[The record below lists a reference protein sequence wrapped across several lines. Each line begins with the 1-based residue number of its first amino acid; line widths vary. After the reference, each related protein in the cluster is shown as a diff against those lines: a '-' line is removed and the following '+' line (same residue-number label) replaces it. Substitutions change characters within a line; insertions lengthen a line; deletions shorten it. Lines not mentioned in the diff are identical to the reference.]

1 MLGQEVRIH
10 LRNEPEP
17 RVVQVSR
24 LRPQIDPA
32 SRALMFEADVE
43 NPNFDLQPGLFAEAD
58 VVVDPAAQALV
69 IPESAVVEFAGVEKV
84 WRVVD
89 GMATEAIIR
98 TGAKR
103 DGQVIVA
110 SGVEPGDVIVTEG
123 AQGRAGKVQV
133 SNMPAAT
140 HDVGVAE

>member
-1 MLGQEVRIH
+1 
-10 LRNEPEP
+10 
-17 RVVQVSR
+17 
-24 LRPQIDPA
+24 
-32 SRALMFEADVE
+32 MFEADVI

-58 VVVDPAAQALV
+58 LVVDANAQAVVV
-69 IPESAVVEFAGVEKV
+69 PESAIVEFAGVEKV

-89 GMATEAIIR
+89 GMATEAVIR

-103 DGQVIVA
+103 DGQVVIA

-133 SNMPAAT
+133 SNMPATT
-140 HDVGVAE
+140 HEVGVAE